1 MTTPTP
7 ATPASPP
14 ADPLALVKTRSY
26 SILLLFGAIIG
37 VPIAAVAYFFL
48 KWVQETSQWLYETLP
63 KQLGF
68 VGAPP
73 WWPIPVLIVAGLIVA
88 LAILYLPGTAGHVPV
103 FGFALAG
110 AFPPVQLFGIVVA
123 AFATLV
129 SGAVLGP
136 EMPLIAMGG
145 GFAVIILHLVRR
157 DAPAMA
163 VTVIGAAG
171 SFAAIA
177 TLLGNPLVGAFLL
190 MEAAG
195 LGGPTLGIVLMPG
208 LLAAGV
214 GSLIFV
220 GLDHWTGF
228 GTFSL
233 GVPHIPPFTTPTGA
247 EFLWAVGIGAASAV
261 VGTGI
266 RRLGLLILPIVQRWR
281 LVVTPAIGLVVGL
294 LAFAFVEGTNK
305 SSSYVLFSGQSA
317 LTPLIE
323 HASSFTVG
331 ALALLIVCKGL
342 AYAGCLSGF
351 RGGPTFP
358 GMFIGAAGGI
368 ALSHLAGLP
377 MIAGAAMGIG
387 GMTTVML
394 NGLPVSSVLL
404 AVLFL
409 SADGLALT
417 PLIIVSTVVAFVIA
431 AWIRPNTDQ
440 AAAAP
445 STPAQTP
452 AAAETTPRA

>member
-1 MTTPTP
+1 
-7 ATPASPP
+7 
-14 ADPLALVKTRSY
+14 LALVKTRSY

-37 VPIAAVAYFFL
+37 VPIAAIAYFFL
-48 KWVQETSQWLYETLP
+48 KWVQETGQWLYTTLP

-68 VGAPP
+68 VGAPV
-73 WWPIPVLIVAGLIVA
+73 WWPIPILIVGGVIVA
-88 LAILYLPGTAGHVPV
+88 LAIRYLPGTGGHSPV
-103 FGFALAG
+103 FGFHLAG
-110 AFPPVQLFGIVVA
+110 SFPPVELFGIIVA
-123 AFATLV
+123 AFATLA

-136 EMPLIAMGG
+136 EMPLIAMGA
-145 GFAVIILHLVRR
+145 GFAVVILHLVRR

-171 SFAAIA
+171 SFAAIS
-177 TLLGNPLVGAFLL
+177 TLLGSPIVGAFLI

-214 GSLIFV
+214 GTLIFV

-233 GVPHIPPFTTPTGA
+233 AVPHIPPFTTPTGA
-247 EFLWAVGIGAASAV
+247 EFLWAIGIGAASAV

-266 RRLGLLILPIVQRWR
+266 RRLGLLIRPVVERWR
-281 LVVTPAIGLVVGL
+281 LLVTPAIGLGVAL
-294 LAFAFVEGTNK
+294 LAMAFVEGTGK
-305 SSSYVLFSGQSA
+305 SESYVLFSGQSA
-317 LTPLIE
+317 LTPLIQN
-323 HASSFTVG
+323 ASSFTVG
-331 ALALLIVCKGL
+331 ALALLAVCKGI
-342 AYAGCLSGF
+342 AYAGCLSSF

-368 ALSHLAGLP
+368 LLSHLPGLP

-387 GMTTVML
+387 AMTTVML
-394 NGLPVSSVLL
+394 NGLPLSSVLITTIFL
-404 AVLFL
+404 A
-409 SADGLALT
+409 ADGVALV
-417 PLIIVSTVVAFVIA
+417 PLVIVSVVVSFVVA
-431 AWIRPNTDQ
+431 AWIAPKMPE

-445 STPAQTP
+445 SAPAQAQPP
-452 AAAETTPRA
+452 AQSQPPAQAPA